1 MVKTTNQMWIYFH
14 DVQLMYNINDYE
26 RIPKVERPEK

>member
-1 MVKTTNQMWIYFH
+1 MWIYFH

-26 RIPKVERPEK
+26 RRDSFQVERPEK